1 MTTTIKK
8 TVFVSVTPNEYDK
21 DGWSYC
27 YTEHSME
34 CFENY
39 SHLGQVEISIELP
52 EGLDINI
59 ALAGILDKQ
68 KTEIMATAQ
77 AKITQI
83 ESQKQKLLAL
93 ECQA

>member
-8 TVFVSVTPNEYDK
+8 TVFVSVTPSEYAQ

-27 YTEHSME
+27 YTEYCME
-34 CFENY
+34 GCENY
-39 SHLGQVEISIELP
+39 IHLEQVEISIEFP
-52 EGLDINI
+52 EGLDINRELA
-59 ALAGILDKQ
+59 ALLDKQ
-68 KTEIMATAQ
+68 KTEIMAVAQ

>member
-8 TVFVSVTPNEYDK
+8 TVFVSVMPNEYEQE
-21 DGWSYC
+21 GWSYC
-27 YTEHSME
+27 CTTTPLEG
-34 CFENY
+34 CENY
-39 SHLGQVEISIELP
+39 VHLGQVEISIELP
-52 EGLDINI
+52 EGLDINRS
-59 ALAGILDKQ
+59 LAGILDKQ
-68 KTEIMATAQ
+68 KTEIMAVAQ